1 MTLARPRAIALA
13 ALVVVAL
20 AGCVPGD
27 AASTHDHSASPAP
40 GSPGALTS
48 PVEGVPIDIEAEGFT
63 QVTAFTIRT
72 DDGQQLRFLLG
83 PLENATAVPADA
95 PRRAPRGLDPD
106 RRVLPPRGERRGRL
120 PARGRADARGV
131 ALASP

>member
-1 MTLARPRAIALA
+1 MTLARPRGIALA

-63 QVTAFTIRT
+63 KVTAFTLRT
-72 DDGQQLRFLLG
+72 DDGQQLRFVMG
-83 PLENATAVPADA
+83 QLENPTEFPPGHLAEHLAGSTRIVVYFRPEGSDEVAYRLEDA
-95 PRRAPRGLDPD
+95 PTHA
-106 RRVLPPRGERRGRL
+106 
-120 PARGRADARGV
+120 
-131 ALASP
+131 ASPSP